1 MVSKTATAESA
12 TMDCSTMTKEECM
25 AKCDSMQC
33 SDEER
38 AVCMAQYDEN
48 GKFVGG
54 KKACCTDKSKTTTN
68 KN

>member
-1 MVSKTATAESA
+1 
-12 TMDCSTMTKEECM
+12 MTKEQCATM
-25 AKCDSMQC
+25 CDSLGC
-33 SDEER
+33 DSSEK
-38 AVCMAQYDEN
+38 AACMAQYDEN